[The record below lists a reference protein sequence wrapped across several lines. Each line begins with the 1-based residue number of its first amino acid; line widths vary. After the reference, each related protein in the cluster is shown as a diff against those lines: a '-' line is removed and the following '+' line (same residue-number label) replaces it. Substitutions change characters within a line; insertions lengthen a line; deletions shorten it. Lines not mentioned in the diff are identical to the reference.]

1 MSIKKML
8 NSFSTTGY
16 RQSNTHSLTSHLW
29 LPSLICVCVWLQL
42 FVYCFSRKFDYNIHF
57 LQQLMEAIIELRK
70 LIPYGR
76 NRLMVRQEVSEENI
90 IHHKYDI
97 TEVPPYFICNVSY
110 IHMYISTIRTCTIYI
125 QALYM
130 YMYIYRYYTMDG
142 AFECLIVFCCSLI
155 F

>member
-1 MSIKKML
+1 ML

-97 TEVPPYFICNVSY
+97 TEVPPYFISKVSY
-110 IHMYISTIRTCTIYI
+110 IYIYICTLALYVHVPYTYRHCTCTCTYI
-125 QALYM
+125 DTILWM
-130 YMYIYRYYTMDG
+130 V
-142 AFECLIVFCCSLI
+142 LLSVSLCSVVV
-155 F
+155 